1 MANTIHLQVASPE
14 RQVYE
19 GEVRTVQVPAA
30 DGYLGV
36 LPGHAPLI
44 AELGAGVM
52 TFVDSTGKTLYLMV
66 YQGLLE
72 VLPDRV
78 RVLTSQA
85 LWASEVD
92 IERAKVQLDRATD
105 LFHEH
110 DYEADVEE
118 ALAAAERAKA
128 RIEAYNAWKN
138 A

>member
-1 MANTIHLQVASPE
+1 MADTIHLQVASPE
-14 RQVYE
+14 RQVFA
-19 GEVRTVQVPAA
+19 GPVRTVQAPAA

-44 AELGAGVM
+44 AELGAGVLS
-52 TFVDSTGKTLYLMV
+52 FIDDSGKQLYLMV
-66 YQGLLE
+66 YQGLME

-78 RVLTSQA
+78 RVLTNQA

-92 IERAKVQLDRATD
+92 IQRAKVQLDRATD

-118 ALAAAERAKA
+118 ALAAAARARA
-128 RIEAYNAWKN
+128 RIEAYELSQKS
-138 A
+138 